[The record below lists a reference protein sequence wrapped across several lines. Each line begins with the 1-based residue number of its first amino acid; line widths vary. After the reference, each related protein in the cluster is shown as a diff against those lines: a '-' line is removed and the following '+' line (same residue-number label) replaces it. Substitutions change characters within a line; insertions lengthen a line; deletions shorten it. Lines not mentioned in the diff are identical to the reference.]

1 MTNQELQ
8 SVVKTLQNVD
18 GETIETIIRTVG
30 MEDQILRQLIL
41 TMSMSTIQELI
52 EEKVL
57 FESNDSDEFGPCCY
71 GTNCSCEGSIP
82 IECDEF

>member
-18 GETIETIIRTVG
+18 GETMETIIRTVG

>member
-1 MTNQELQ
+1 MTNQELEL
-8 SVVKTLQNVD
+8 VVKTLQNVD
-18 GETIETIIRTVG
+18 GETMETIIRTVG

>member
-18 GETIETIIRTVG
+18 GETMETIIRTVG

-52 EEKVL
+52 EEKAL